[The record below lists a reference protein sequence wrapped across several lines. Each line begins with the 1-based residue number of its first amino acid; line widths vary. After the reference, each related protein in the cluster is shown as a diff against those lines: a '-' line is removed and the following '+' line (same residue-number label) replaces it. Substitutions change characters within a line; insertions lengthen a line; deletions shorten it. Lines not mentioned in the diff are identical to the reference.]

1 MDETISLK
9 NNLTIAY
16 QALASMKLDNLTY
29 THLSARLPGKDSFY
43 IYPFGFLYS
52 EVTPSSL
59 LQVSFSGDVL
69 EGEKEGYNPTGYALH
84 SAIYRNRPDINA
96 IFHLHTTA
104 GVAVSA
110 MECGILPISQFALHF
125 YNRVSY
131 QDYDS
136 LVLDPHKQEEIL
148 KTIMGQDNKTIM
160 LRNHGTVT
168 CGSTIQEAFFY
179 THHLE
184 EACKVQCLALSSREK
199 LILPDPIIC
208 EKSCTQ
214 LLSFEESLGE
224 RDWKAIS
231 RQFKVKDNSSISY
244 PLKLKA
250 V

>member
-1 MDETISLK
+1 
-9 NNLTIAY
+9 
-16 QALASMKLDNLTY
+16 
-29 THLSARLPGKDSFY
+29 
-43 IYPFGFLYS
+43 
-52 EVTPSSL
+52 
-59 LQVSFSGDVL
+59 
-69 EGEKEGYNPTGYALH
+69 
-84 SAIYRNRPDINA
+84 
-96 IFHLHTTA
+96 
-104 GVAVSA
+104 
-110 MECGILPISQFALHF
+110 
-125 YNRVSY
+125 
-131 QDYDS
+131 
-136 LVLDPHKQEEIL
+136 
-148 KTIMGQDNKTIM
+148 MGQDNKTIM

-199 LILPDPIIC
+199 FILPDPIIC

>member
-1 MDETISLK
+1 MDEITSLK

-16 QALASMKLDNLTY
+16 QTLASLKLDNLTY
-29 THLSARLPGKDSFY
+29 THLSARRPGKDSFY
-43 IYPFGFLYS
+43 IYPFGLLYS
-52 EVTPSSL
+52 EVTPASL
-59 LQVSFSGDVL
+59 LHVSLSGEVL

-110 MECGILPISQFALHF
+110 MECGLLPISQFALHF

-136 LVLDPHKQEEIL
+136 LVLDPNKQEEIL
-148 KTIMGQDNKTIM
+148 KTIMGKNNKTIM

-184 EACKVQCLALSSREK
+184 EACKVQCLALNSNQK
-199 LILPDPIIC
+199 LIMPDPIVC
-208 EKSCTQ
+208 EKSCEQ
-214 LLSFEESLGE
+214 LLSFEKSLGE

-231 RQFKVKDNSSISY
+231 RQFKPKESNLSLY

-250 V
+250 I